1 MMKRLLLLVA
11 GIFFIWPA
19 IAFANGTDAGHM
31 VGGGHMMNFWW
42 GGGFMWILFFVVIVV
57 VVYFVLQSTRARSYD
72 SSLRETPRETSI
84 DIVKRRYA
92 RGEISKEE
100 FEQMKKDLER

>member
-1 MMKRLLLLVA
+1 MKKLLLLG

-19 IAFANGTDAGHM
+19 IASANGNDAGHM
-31 VGGGHMMNFWW
+31 GGWGHMMNFWW

-57 VVYFVLQSTRARSYD
+57 VVYFVLQSVKPTSRD
-72 SSLRETPRETSI
+72 SSLRETPGETSI
-84 DIVKRRYA
+84 DILKRRYA

>member
-1 MMKRLLLLVA
+1 MMKRLLLVA
-11 GIFFIWPA
+11 GIFFIWPG
-19 IAFANGTDAGHM
+19 IAFANDGVHM
-31 VGGGHMMNFWW
+31 GGWGHMMNFWW
-42 GGGFMWILFFVVIVV
+42 GGAFMWIVFLIVIVV
-57 VVYFVLQSTRARSYD
+57 VVYFVLQSTRPRSYD

-84 DIVKRRYA
+84 DILKRRYA

>member
-1 MMKRLLLLVA
+1 MKKLLLLG
-11 GIFFIWPA
+11 GIFFAWPA
-19 IAFANGTDAGHM
+19 IAFANSDGWGHM
-31 VGGGHMMNFWW
+31 GNWGHMMNFWW
-42 GGGFMWILFFVVIVV
+42 GGAFMWIVFLIVIVV

>member
-1 MMKRLLLLVA
+1 MMKRLLLAA

-19 IAFANGTDAGHM
+19 IAFANGNDAGYM
-31 VGGGHMMNFWW
+31 GGWGHMMNFWW
-42 GGGFMWILFFVVIVV
+42 GGAFMWIVFLIVIVV
-57 VVYFVLQSTRARSYD
+57 VIYFVLQSAKRTSRD

-84 DIVKRRYA
+84 DILKRRYA
-92 RGEISKEE
+92 RGDISKEE

>member
-1 MMKRLLLLVA
+1 LT
-11 GIFFIWPA
+11 F
-19 IAFANGTDAGHM
+19 T
-31 VGGGHMMNFWW
+31 
-42 GGGFMWILFFVVIVV
+42 
-57 VVYFVLQSTRARSYD
+57 TRPRSYD

-84 DIVKRRYA
+84 DILKRRYA